1 MKMTDLN
8 VVSET
13 ALITLKARAV
23 ETVREEPLIRDPL
36 SIRIIE
42 SLQSIKLSPAQHR
55 ILERRPPRSLSSY
68 IALRARK
75 YDAYAI
81 AFLRDHPDG
90 MVISLGAGLDT
101 RYWRISAGADK
112 YLELDL
118 PEMVSLKKELLGDRL
133 EYELIPGSV
142 LEKEWVERLAAKQ
155 NEHILFLA
163 EGLLMYLPEKEVVQ
177 LFQRLASGFTNSQM
191 VFEVVHRKYT
201 RGFRKRMVES
211 KMKRRGGT
219 EAGSSYSYGITAGKD
234 IQAYALNLKVL
245 EEWSYLE
252 DPDVRP
258 KSLRFLRHFKSFART
273 QWTIQAEIT

>member
-1 MKMTDLN
+1 MTELN
-8 VVSET
+8 TVSET
-13 ALITLKARAV
+13 ALLTLKARAV
-23 ETVREEPLIRDPL
+23 ETVKEEPLITDPM
-36 SIRIIE
+36 SIRLME
-42 SLQSIKLSPAQHR
+42 SLQSFELSGDQHR
-55 ILERRPPRSLSSY
+55 ILDRKPPPSLSNY

-90 MVISLGAGLDT
+90 LVINLGAGLDT
-101 RYWRISAGADK
+101 RFWRISAGAEQ

-118 PEMVSLKKELLGDRL
+118 PEVVSLKKDLLGNRL

-142 LEKEWVERLAAKQ
+142 LEMEWVERLAAKQ
-155 NEHILFLA
+155 KEHVLFLA
-163 EGLLMYLPEKEVVQ
+163 EGLLMYLPETKVVQ
-177 LFQRLASGFTNSQM
+177 LFQMLASVFTNSRM

-201 RGFRKRMVES
+201 RGFRKKMVES

-219 EAGSSYSYGITAGKD
+219 EAGSSYNYGIAAGKD
-234 IQAYALNLKVL
+234 IQAYADNLKVL

-258 KSLRFLRHFKSFART
+258 RSLRFLRHFTSFART
-273 QWTIQAEIT
+273 QWTVRAEIK